1 MTSRIRRN
9 SLIPSI
15 ASASSPHQLVA
26 DIEEPQARQRRGSV
40 SFFTPPQI
48 SVPDLHVPDLQVPV
62 TQVPNVEPIR
72 EGHKS
77 LCERVSR
84 NEKRLDENKSC
95 ECDKVEAKCK
105 SDIDQLKKQ
114 YDITLKKLYDEVTVL
129 RKELKDL
136 IDN

>member
-1 MTSRIRRN
+1 MMMNPNPRFRRN
-9 SLIPSI
+9 SLAPAPVPAIVP
-15 ASASSPHQLVA
+15 
-26 DIEEPQARQRRGSV
+26 DIEEPLERERRKSV

-48 SVPDLHVPDLQVPV
+48 PVPVVSVPVPV
-62 TQVPNVEPIR
+62 DEPIK
-72 EGHKS
+72 GHKS

-95 ECDKVEAKCK
+95 ECDKVELKCK
-105 SDIDQLKKQ
+105 SDIDQLKKH
-114 YDITLKKLYDEVTVL
+114 YEIVFKKLYDEVAVL

>member
-1 MTSRIRRN
+1 MNPNQRFRRN
-9 SLIPSI
+9 SLAPAPIP
-15 ASASSPHQLVA
+15 APVP
-26 DIEEPQARQRRGSV
+26 DIEEPPVRERRKSV

-48 SVPDLHVPDLQVPV
+48 PAPVPVVSVPVVSVPID
-62 TQVPNVEPIR
+62 EPIK
-72 EGHKS
+72 GHKS

-95 ECDKVEAKCK
+95 ECDKVEAKFK
-105 SDIDQLKKQ
+105 SDIDQVKKQ
-114 YDITLKKLYDEVTVL
+114 YELTFKKLYDEVAVL